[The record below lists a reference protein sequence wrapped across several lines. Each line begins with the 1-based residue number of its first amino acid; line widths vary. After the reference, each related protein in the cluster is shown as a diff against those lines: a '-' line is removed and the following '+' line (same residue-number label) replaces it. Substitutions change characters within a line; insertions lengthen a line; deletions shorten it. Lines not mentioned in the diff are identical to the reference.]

1 MDLLCAAFPVNGIP
15 EPPTSRS
22 RQPDRMK
29 RPVVPNLLTWSG
41 PAPLPDPVVVPTS
54 PEPYH
59 GAAGHVQVALMPQ
72 RTQPQPWA
80 QPRANYLPL
89 GTMRYLQ
96 VGPNLLVPWSHAPTC
111 TFLRVHSTS
120 PLVQQP
126 NAPERQQ
133 FASLNVL
140 SASSEIGD
148 WRKNAGAISWGMA
161 HSSDGLGSTSV
172 LGGIGDP
179 LLGIDGNTTSYADTD
194 MDAVFVTDAIE
205 SSADSG
211 LGGGRR
217 GPMGGVGTY
226 AARIFIADLEDE
238 SDMEKVDWEG
248 N

>member
-1 MDLLCAAFPVNGIP
+1 
-15 EPPTSRS
+15 
-22 RQPDRMK
+22 
-29 RPVVPNLLTWSG
+29 
-41 PAPLPDPVVVPTS
+41 
-54 PEPYH
+54 
-59 GAAGHVQVALMPQ
+59 
-72 RTQPQPWA
+72 
-80 QPRANYLPL
+80 
-89 GTMRYLQ
+89 
-96 VGPNLLVPWSHAPTC
+96 
-111 TFLRVHSTS
+111 
-120 PLVQQP
+120 
-126 NAPERQQ
+126 
-133 FASLNVL
+133 
-140 SASSEIGD
+140 
-148 WRKNAGAISWGMA
+148 MA